1 MNNILIRTIQPGDN
15 KVLATIIRDTL
26 AEFNANKPGT
36 VYYDDRTDRLF
47 EEFKMP
53 RSTYYVA
60 EIDGEIIGGSGIYPT
75 AGLPEGTCEL
85 VKLYLSPKGRG
96 KGIGRSLLEKCII
109 AAKEMGYKK
118 IYLETMPELT
128 IAIPMYE
135 RLGFTYLPAAQ
146 GNSGHTGCD
155 VWMIKE
161 IDD

>member
-1 MNNILIRTIQPGDN
+1 MSTPIRIG
-15 KVLATIIRDTL
+15 V
-26 AEFNANKPGT
+26 
-36 VYYDDRTDRLF
+36 
-47 EEFKMP
+47 
-53 RSTYYVA
+53 
-60 EIDGEIIGGSGIYPT
+60 IGGSGIYPT

-161 IDD
+161 IED